1 MNVSNTLHCQFSVV
15 FADKKIIADEGL
27 DIETDGRKAGCCE
40 TRGPGLW
47 SGAHHKRRGG
57 QHWHYTTGV
66 LFKWII
72 AVFRWASCGG
82 WHQKM
87 LGIRSV
93 QLSSGGLRQDVLI
106 ALFIFGSK
114 TQITWGGGLS
124 EAQMALGFYQNR
136 IEWQNKVFFNLNNV
150 WNASPAIE
158 GLIRKFWLD
167 AEIKIGKELNYLGS
181 II

>member
-1 MNVSNTLHCQFSVV
+1 MRALTLRQTEEKPGVARLGARGFGLELIMRGAV
-15 FADKKIIADEGL
+15 AD
-27 DIETDGRKAGCCE
+27 
-40 TRGPGLW
+40 
-47 SGAHHKRRGG
+47 G
-57 QHWHYTTGV
+57 QHWHYITTGV

-72 AVFRWASCGG
+72 AVFWWASCGG

-93 QLSSGGLRQDVLI
+93 QFSSGGLRQDVLI